1 MMICIHRYV
10 KSDHHHYLPSHQ
22 YLNVKSA
29 DLVTTLHATD
39 IVICM
44 YVQYNPILKF
54 VGQTAIIC

>member
-10 KSDHHHYLPSHQ
+10 KIDHHLYLPSHQ
-22 YLNVKSA
+22 YLNVKSVY
-29 DLVTTLHATD
+29 LVTTLHATD
-39 IVICM
+39 TVICM

>member
-29 DLVTTLHATD
+29 DLVTTLHATY

-44 YVQYNPILKF
+44 NVQYNPILTF